1 MTFSNHQIVRS
12 LEVQG
17 VSNDFKLFMAK
28 QKRFQIDL
36 NCSSGTSYLKH
47 TKTKTEIQSNQ
58 VVS

>member
-1 MTFSNHQIVRS
+1 MTLRS

-47 TKTKTEIQSNQ
+47 TKNKTKIQSNQ

>member
-36 NCSSGTSYLKH
+36 NFGFGTSYLKH

>member
-36 NCSSGTSYLKH
+36 NN
-47 TKTKTEIQSNQ
+47 I
-58 VVS
+58 VVVELPI